1 MTSVVHFENVSVV
14 RDGKLI
20 LDDINWDV
28 GPDERWVI
36 IGPNGA
42 GKTTLLLLAAAY
54 EHPTDGALTILG
66 EQLGE
71 GDVFGL
77 RPRLGFA
84 STAMARQIPP
94 TETVVNV
101 VMTAA
106 WAVTGRWN
114 EHYESV
120 DEERA
125 RRVLAEWKLDRLADR
140 RFGTLSDGEQ
150 KRTMIAR
157 AVMTDPEIL
166 LLDEPAASLDLGSR
180 EELVRLLGEFA
191 TSPTAPVIIMVTHHV
206 EEIPPGFTHALVIAE
221 GRIQSAGPIGS
232 TLDSDTLSSA
242 FGIPITVSRFAGRF
256 AARGD

>member
-1 MTSVVHFENVSVV
+1 M
-14 RDGKLI
+14 RDGKVI
-20 LDDINWDV
+20 LDDISWDV

-232 TLDSDTLSSA
+232 TLDSDTLSTA

>member
-1 MTSVVHFENVSVV
+1 MTSVVHCENVSVV

-28 GPDERWVI
+28 GADERWVI

>member
-1 MTSVVHFENVSVV
+1 MTSVVQFQNVSVV
-14 RDGKLI
+14 RDGKTI
-20 LDDINWDV
+20 VDDVTWSV
-28 GPDERWVI
+28 KADERWVV

-42 GKTTLLLLAAAY
+42 GKTTLLMLAAAY
-54 EHPTDGALTILG
+54 EHPTDGVVTILG
-66 EQLGE
+66 ENLGE
-71 GDVFGL
+71 EDVFGL
-77 RPRLGFA
+77 RPRLGLA
-84 STAMARQIPP
+84 STSMARQIPP

-114 EHYESV
+114 EQYESV

-125 RRVLAEWKLDRLADR
+125 RRVLSEWKLEQLADR

-157 AVMTDPEIL
+157 AVMTDPEVL

-191 TSPTAPVIIMVTHHV
+191 NSPTAPVMIMVTHHL
-206 EEIPPGFTHALVIAE
+206 EEIPPGFTHALVLNN
-221 GRIQSAGPIGS
+221 GRVHSAGPISS
-232 TLDSDTLSSA
+232 TLDSETLSSA